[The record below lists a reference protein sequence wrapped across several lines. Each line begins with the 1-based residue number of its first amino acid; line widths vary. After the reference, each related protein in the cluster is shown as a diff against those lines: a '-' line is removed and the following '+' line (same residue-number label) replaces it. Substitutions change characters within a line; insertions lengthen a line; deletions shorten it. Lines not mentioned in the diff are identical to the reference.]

1 MANKAEKSGLG
12 RKEKSKKGGWMGKT
26 EKGRNPK
33 WGKSPEVKE
42 KELAPDFDFRVG
54 KGVEARDNNMA

>member
-1 MANKAEKSGLG
+1 
-12 RKEKSKKGGWMGKT
+12 MGKT